1 MAEEV
6 DAERQAFMDELGM
19 TYVELEKAAADQEEA
34 PPAQD
39 IGSASDASD
48 GSPTPATSWGF
59 FAAIAE
65 WDQTQDAFPSLLGRQ
80 KCCAKACL
88 HFLRDQHPEWI
99 GPLPRPRGSRPRGW
113 QARLRRPV
121 AMQPSSPRVR
131 SRPSR
136 GWRRR

>member
-19 TYVELEKAAADQEEA
+19 TYVELEKAAADQEKA

-59 FAAIAE
+59 FEANAECDKIEDIFLHYSVANCAA
-65 WDQTQDAFPSLLGRQ
+65 
-80 KCCAKACL
+80 
-88 HFLRDQHPEWI
+88 
-99 GPLPRPRGSRPRGW
+99 
-113 QARLRRPV
+113 
-121 AMQPSSPRVR
+121 
-131 SRPSR
+131 
-136 GWRRR
+136 

>member
-19 TYVELEKAAADQEEA
+19 TYAELEEAAMDQEKA

-59 FAAIAE
+59 FAANAE
-65 WDQTQDAFPSLLGRQ
+65 WDKRAGPVLHSLLGR
-80 KCCAKACL
+80 KLCCMGACL
-88 HFLRDQHPEWI
+88 TTTSANQ
-99 GPLPRPRGSRPRGW
+99 
-113 QARLRRPV
+113 
-121 AMQPSSPRVR
+121 R
-131 SRPSR
+131 SAQCH
-136 GWRRR
+136 